1 MPFQQENEDAFNSGL
16 LSVERYDDVL
26 GKSLLNREHAGRVQG
41 IGSHVRITAAYEGQP
56 SKRRPRMVE
65 SEAENEERIQ
75 REVAQRVAAQKRDF
89 EEMAA
94 RLKAEMAE
102 QTQQLVQQQL
112 AQMMAQRTEPIVQE
126 SPRAVQSSYKSV
138 QPQPYFDPIQVNVI

>member
-1 MPFQQENEDAFNSGL
+1 M
-16 LSVERYDDVL
+16 
-26 GKSLLNREHAGRVQG
+26 
-41 IGSHVRITAAYEGQP
+41 TTAYEGQP
-56 SKRRPRMVE
+56 SKRRSRMVE

-89 EEMAA
+89 EEMAV

-112 AQMMAQRTEPIVQE
+112 AQMMAQRTEPVVQE
-126 SPRAVQSSYKSV
+126 SPRAVQSSCQSV